1 MKYHYKHVLKAYVFS
16 YHFIGDVML
25 KKKAFRRILIT
36 TVALFIVLFVYTFVL
51 KEDKT
56 VIYDEAYYIS
66 SEDKRSIYCL
76 NKDDYVSKTS
86 IYVDKEL
93 SLEDKVRSILETM
106 TMENN
111 KNSLLP
117 SYFQPIL
124 PPNTK
129 VLDVILDNDVLR
141 VYFSLEFLE
150 ATSEQSTKM
159 IEAITYS
166 LLEFDDV
173 LGVEIYVNGKLL
185 EYAPNTNKK
194 LPVVLTKDIGI
205 NKVYQIDSN
214 KDISKVVLYYLTKD
228 EESTYYVPVTK
239 YVNDEREKLEII
251 VDSLANEYFLDS
263 SLISYL
269 NVKTELVSYDILEDS
284 IMLYFNED
292 IYDDAST
299 EYIKD
304 EALNALVYSVFANY
318 DTVENLKIMVLD
330 KEVFS
335 SDRNIMQSI

>member
-1 MKYHYKHVLKAYVFS
+1 
-16 YHFIGDVML
+16 
-25 KKKAFRRILIT
+25 
-36 TVALFIVLFVYTFVL
+36 
-51 KEDKT
+51 
-56 VIYDEAYYIS
+56 
-66 SEDKRSIYCL
+66 
-76 NKDDYVSKTS
+76 
-86 IYVDKEL
+86 
-93 SLEDKVRSILETM
+93 
-106 TMENN
+106 
-111 KNSLLP
+111 
-117 SYFQPIL
+117 
-124 PPNTK
+124 
-129 VLDVILDNDVLR
+129 
-141 VYFSLEFLE
+141 
-150 ATSEQSTKM
+150 M

-194 LPVVLTKDIGI
+194 LPAVLTKDIGI